1 MQSEKTKINPFV
13 QKEYFLTC
21 MQYVTSEILG
31 LAAVAVSA
39 MSGQPRGWSRGWMFR
54 QSFPLED
61 VSEVKP
67 QLIWGMLV
75 HVEEGL
81 MELQRRN
88 DRIQI

>member
-39 MSGQPRGWSRGWMFR
+39 MSGQPRGWSRG
-54 QSFPLED
+54 
-61 VSEVKP
+61 
-67 QLIWGMLV
+67 
-75 HVEEGL
+75 
-81 MELQRRN
+81 
-88 DRIQI
+88 